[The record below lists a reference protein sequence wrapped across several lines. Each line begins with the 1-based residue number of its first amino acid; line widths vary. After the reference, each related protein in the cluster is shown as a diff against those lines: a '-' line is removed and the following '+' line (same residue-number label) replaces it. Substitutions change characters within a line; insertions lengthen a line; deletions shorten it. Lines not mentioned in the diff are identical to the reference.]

1 MSQPVSLGDVY
12 RIYVKPS
19 LGGLLVT
26 RKKRTRQTSPAVEAS
41 KKRLRDFKGKVE
53 APSKKAHKKCID
65 AGAGTK
71 KLVYVKDIGYVE
83 KPVCPMKDMIG
94 FLRTQMEEVQ
104 KEARSHKGKPLKVA
118 EAVEAAGKAGIKVPL
133 ILQEPTA

>member
-1 MSQPVSLGDVY
+1 MSQPVTLGDVY

-41 KKRLRDFKGKVE
+41 KARLRKFKNDVN

-65 AGAGTK
+65 AGAGVK

-83 KPVCPMKDMIG
+83 KPVCPMKNMIG

-104 KEARSHKGKPLKVA
+104 KEARSHKKSPMTVA
-118 EAVEAAGKAGIKVPL
+118 QAAEAAGKAGISVPL
-133 ILQEPTA
+133 ALREPTA